1 MREALAQGASQSLW
15 GDGER
20 SHVLLKW
27 VCEGE
32 PVESFLGKLLPRVSC
47 RGSSVMGRW
56 WLVGL
61 MIGKK
66 N

>member
-1 MREALAQGASQSLW
+1 MR

-20 SHVLLKW
+20 SRVLLKW

-32 PVESFLGKLLPRVSC
+32 PVESFLGKLLLWVSC
-47 RGSSVMGRW
+47 RGSSVVGRW